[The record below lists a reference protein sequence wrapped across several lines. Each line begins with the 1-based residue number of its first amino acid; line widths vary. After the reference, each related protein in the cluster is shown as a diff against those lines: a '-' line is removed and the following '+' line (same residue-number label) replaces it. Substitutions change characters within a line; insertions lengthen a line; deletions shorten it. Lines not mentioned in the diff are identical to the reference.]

1 MAEYQSSPNS
11 CYHLVVT
18 TTFKDRPMQRN
29 QAPGLDTRSHSTP
42 VRSVYSSKKSIRS
55 IAPPPPYTG
64 PPSPSVS
71 EEALSLSHLPSRD
84 PTPTPPRLPNSHE
97 TSRRLPVPP
106 NPRIA
111 ASVVRASASTSQLD
125 LPSSQVTGLRPPI
138 PRSSRATPLPS
149 SLLTPSLSPH
159 SHDSLSHLPLAP
171 PSAPV
176 VKSRSAFNPLSILK
190 LKKSSRKATAQIA
203 NQTARIVTDETRAW
217 IEEEEAARQA
227 AEHAARER
235 DEEVARR
242 AGAQAKARE
251 VVRSC
256 IESLLFRGLTSDEER
271 TSVFS
276 QCFQACKDSGLDPS
290 AVLQE
295 PLVEGQLP
303 VYWAILN
310 RPAKTPEVD
319 DEALNAFIV
328 TLLNTCGSLNETSVD
343 SVRLA
348 CMWTSNNTLLQH
360 LFWRFPDLSPLSM
373 SDRMLLGS
381 FGGDVVEVGETRD
394 GTGAFV
400 AHVKIR
406 RFRLRMNS
414 TKVVKI
420 EFITFGRLHLF
431 IRRSTHLTS
440 VECRA
445 ALDSQVLCQHGAY
458 TGGCV

>member
-1 MAEYQSSPNS
+1 
-11 CYHLVVT
+11 
-18 TTFKDRPMQRN
+18 MQRN
-29 QAPGLDTRSHSTP
+29 QAPGLDTRSYSMP

-55 IAPPPPYTG
+55 NAPPPPYTG
-64 PPSPSVS
+64 PPSPNVS
-71 EEALSLSHLPSRD
+71 EESLSPPHLPSRD
-84 PTPTPPRLPNSHE
+84 PTPTPPRLANPHE
-97 TSRRLPVPP
+97 TSRRLPMPP

-111 ASVVRASASTSQLD
+111 TPVERATASRSQPGSPTSQI
-125 LPSSQVTGLRPPI
+125 TGFRPPL
-138 PRSSRATPLPS
+138 PQSSRATPLPS

-159 SHDSLSHLPLAP
+159 PRGSSSQLSLAP

-190 LKKSSRKATAQIA
+190 LNKSARKATAQIT
-203 NQTARIVTDETRAW
+203 NQTARQVTEGTRAR

-235 DEEVARR
+235 DEEAARR
-242 AGAQAKARE
+242 AGAQAQARE
-251 VVRSC
+251 FVRTS

-276 QCFQACKDSGLDPS
+276 QCFQACNDCGLDLS

-295 PLVEGQLP
+295 PFIEGELP
-303 VYWAILN
+303 VHWAILN

-319 DEALNAFIV
+319 DEALNVFII
-328 TLLNTCGSLNETSVD
+328 TLLNTCGSLNEASVD

-360 LFWRFPDLSPLSM
+360 LFWQFPDLSPLSI

-394 GTGAFV
+394 GTGSFAV
-400 AHVKIR
+400 HVKIR

-414 TKVVKI
+414 SKAIKI
-420 EFITFGRLHLF
+420 EFITFGRPASFFSHSTQLIFCRMQSGFGQPDSLSARSVHRKVFLKASGCFRSSWPIIPRLH
-431 IRRSTHLTS
+431 
-440 VECRA
+440 
-445 ALDSQVLCQHGAY
+445 G
-458 TGGCV
+458 